1 MLLRKS
7 APTIIKYQI
16 TNGFIL
22 QFSKQHT
29 YGTAASSLIK
39 RIIIID
45 IEVSVF
51 FLIDIIF

>member
-51 FLIDIIF
+51 FF